1 MIDSGME
8 KTIFKKYGKK
18 NLTGKPRYLKA
29 RIPKGGNYRDV
40 KKSLR
45 ERNLFT
51 VCEEAMC
58 PNLGEC
64 WDAKTAT
71 MMVLGDTCTRA
82 CKFCNV
88 KTGNPKGVVDK
99 DEPRKASEMVSM
111 MGLKYL
117 VITSVDR
124 DDLDDLG
131 AGQFAKIVERVNTDH
146 PEVKVEVLI
155 PDFNAIPE
163 HMDTLAKSN
172 PFVIAQNLETVRR
185 LTHPVRDRR
194 AGYDQTLKALAY
206 YKEVHPHIHTKSS
219 LMVGLGE
226 TKEELVEAM
235 TDLKKAG
242 VNIITFGQYLRPTLA
257 HLEVQK
263 YYELEEFDHLKKI
276 AYDIGFDFVASG
288 PMVRSSYKAADYL
301 DFLNQKEGK
310 EINWKK

>member
-1 MIDSGME
+1 ME
-8 KTIFKKYGKK
+8 KTVFKKYGTK
-18 NLTGKPRYLKA
+18 NLKGKPRYLKMK
-29 RIPKGGNYRDV
+29 IPKGDNYTSV

-51 VCEEAMC
+51 VCEEASC

-64 WDAKTAT
+64 WSSKTAT
-71 MMVLGDTCTRA
+71 MMILGDTCTRA

-88 KTGNPKGVVDK
+88 KTGNPKGLLDP
-99 DEPRKASEMVSM
+99 DEPKKASEMVDLMS
-111 MGLKYL
+111 LDYI

-124 DDLDDLG
+124 DDLEDFG
-131 AGQFAKIVERVNTDH
+131 AGQFASVVRQVNEDH
-146 PEVKVEVLI
+146 PDVKVEVLI
-155 PDFNAIPE
+155 PDFAVVEE
-163 HMDTLAKSN
+163 HMHTLAKSN
-172 PFVIAQNLETVRR
+172 PFVIAQNLETVKR

-194 AGYDQTLKALAY
+194 AGYDKTLNALKF
-206 YKEVHPHIHTKSS
+206 YKDNYPDIATKSS

-235 TDLKKAG
+235 TDLRNAG

-257 HLEVQK
+257 HLEVQR

-288 PMVRSSYKAADYL
+288 PMVRSSYKAADYFK
-301 DFLNQKEGK
+301 FLEEREGK
-310 EINWKK
+310 

>member
-1 MIDSGME
+1 ME
-8 KTIFKKYGKK
+8 KTVFKKYGTK
-18 NLTGKPRYLKA
+18 NLKGKPRYLKMK
-29 RIPKGGNYRDV
+29 IPKGDNYTSV

-51 VCEEAMC
+51 VCEEASC

-64 WDAKTAT
+64 WSSKTAT
-71 MMVLGDTCTRA
+71 MMILGDTCTRA

-88 KTGNPKGVVDK
+88 KTGNPKGLLDP
-99 DEPRKASEMVSM
+99 DEPKKASEMVDLM
-111 MGLKYL
+111 NLDYI

-124 DDLDDLG
+124 DDLEDFG
-131 AGQFAKIVERVNTDH
+131 AGQFASVVRQINEDH
-146 PEVKVEVLI
+146 PDVKVEVLI
-155 PDFNAIPE
+155 PDFAVVEE
-163 HMDTLAKSN
+163 HMHTLAKSN
-172 PFVIAQNLETVRR
+172 PFVIAQNLETVKR

-194 AGYDQTLKALAY
+194 AGYDKTLNALKF
-206 YKEVHPHIHTKSS
+206 YKDNYPDIATKSS

-235 TDLKKAG
+235 TDLRNAG

-257 HLEVQK
+257 HLEVQR

-288 PMVRSSYKAADYL
+288 PMVRSSYKAADYFK
-301 DFLNQKEGK
+301 FLEEREGK
-310 EINWKK
+310 

>member
-1 MIDSGME
+1 ME
-8 KTIFKKYGKK
+8 KTVFKKYGKK
-18 NLTGKPRYLKA
+18 NLVGKPRYLKA
-29 RIPKGGNYRDV
+29 RIPKGDNYRDV

-64 WDAKTAT
+64 WDSKTAT

-99 DEPRKASEMVSM
+99 DEPRKASEMVQM

-124 DDLDDLG
+124 DDLPDLG
-131 AGQFAKIVERVNTDH
+131 AGQFASIVERVNADH

-194 AGYDQTLKALAY
+194 AGYDQTLEALAY
-206 YKEVHPHIHTKSS
+206 YKKVHPHIHTKSS

-235 TDLKKAG
+235 VDLKKAG
-242 VNIITFGQYLRPTLA
+242 VNILTLGQYLRPTLA

-263 YYELEEFDHLKKI
+263 YYEPEEYDHLKKI
-276 AYDIGFDFVASG
+276 AYDVGFDFVASG
-288 PMVRSSYKAADYL
+288 PMVRSSYKAVDYL
-301 DFLNQKEGK
+301 NFLNEKEGK
-310 EINWKK
+310 EIDWKK

>member
-1 MIDSGME
+1 ME
-8 KTIFKKYGKK
+8 KTVFKKYGKK
-18 NLTGKPRYLKA
+18 NLKGKPRYLKA
-29 RIPKGGNYRDV
+29 RIPKGDNYLSV

-45 ERNLFT
+45 EKNLFT

-58 PNLGEC
+58 PNLAEC
-64 WDAKTAT
+64 WDHKTAT
-71 MMVLGDTCTRA
+71 MMILGDTCTRA

-88 KTGNPKGVVDK
+88 KTGNPKGFLDLE
-99 DEPRKASEMVSM
+99 EPRKASEMVNV

-124 DDLDDLG
+124 DDLPDLG
-131 AGQFAKIVERVNTDH
+131 AGHFAAVVRKVQEDH

-155 PDFNAIPE
+155 PDFNASVE
-163 HMDTLAKSN
+163 HMTTLAQSN

-194 AGYDQTLKALAY
+194 ASYEQTLSALKF
-206 YKEVHPHIHTKSS
+206 YKESFPHIHTKSS

-226 TKEELVEAM
+226 TKDELVETM
-235 TDLKKAG
+235 VDLKERG
-242 VNIITFGQYLRPTLA
+242 VNILTFGQYLRPTLA

-263 YYELEEFDHLKKI
+263 YYEPEEFEHLKKI
-276 AYDIGFDFVASG
+276 AYDVGFDFVASG

-301 DFLNQKEGK
+301 EFLNQKEKK

>member
-1 MIDSGME
+1 ME
-8 KTIFKKYGKK
+8 KTVFTKYGTK
-18 NLTGKPRYLKA
+18 NLKGKPRHLKMKL
-29 RIPKGGNYRDV
+29 PKGQNYNNV

-51 VCEEAMC
+51 VCEEASC

-64 WDAKTAT
+64 WSAKTAT
-71 MMVLGDTCTRA
+71 MMILGDTCTRA

-88 KTGNPKGVVDK
+88 KTGNPKGLLDK
-99 DEPRKASEMVSM
+99 DEPRKASEMVELMS
-111 MGLKYL
+111 LNYI

-124 DDLDDLG
+124 DDLEDYG
-131 AGQFAKIVERVNTDH
+131 AGQFAAVVDRVNNDH
-146 PEVKVEVLI
+146 PDVKVEVLI
-155 PDFNAIPE
+155 PDFAVEPE
-163 HMDTLAKSN
+163 HMHTLAKSN
-172 PFVIAQNLETVRR
+172 PFVIAQNLETVKR

-194 AGYDQTLKALAY
+194 AGYDKTLSALKF
-206 YKEVHPHIHTKSS
+206 YKENYPQIATKSS

-257 HLEVQK
+257 HLEVQR

-288 PMVRSSYKAADYL
+288 PMVRSSYKAAEYL
-301 DFLNQKEGK
+301 KFLESRGLKNV
-310 EINWKK
+310 

>member
-1 MIDSGME
+1 ME
-8 KTIFKKYGKK
+8 KTVFTKYGTK
-18 NLTGKPRYLKA
+18 NLKGKPRHLKMKL
-29 RIPKGGNYRDV
+29 PKGQNYNNV

-51 VCEEAMC
+51 VCEEASC

-64 WDAKTAT
+64 WSAKTAT
-71 MMVLGDTCTRA
+71 MMILGDTCTRA

-88 KTGNPKGVVDK
+88 KTGNPKGLLDK
-99 DEPRKASEMVSM
+99 DEPRKASEMVELMS
-111 MGLKYL
+111 LNYI

-124 DDLDDLG
+124 DDLEDYG
-131 AGQFAKIVERVNTDH
+131 AGQFAAVVDRVNNDH
-146 PEVKVEVLI
+146 PDVKVEVLI
-155 PDFNAIPE
+155 PDFAVEPE
-163 HMDTLAKSN
+163 HMHTLAKSN
-172 PFVIAQNLETVRR
+172 PFVIAQNLETVKR

-194 AGYDQTLKALAY
+194 AGYDKTLSALKF
-206 YKEVHPHIHTKSS
+206 YKENYPQIATKSS

-257 HLEVQK
+257 HLEVQR
-263 YYELEEFDHLKKI
+263 YYELQEFDHLKKI

-288 PMVRSSYKAADYL
+288 PMVRSSYKAAEYL
-301 DFLNQKEGK
+301 KFLESRGLKNV
-310 EINWKK
+310 

>member
-1 MIDSGME
+1 ME
-8 KTIFKKYGKK
+8 KTVFKKYGTK

-29 RIPKGGNYRDV
+29 RIPKGDNYVAV

-45 ERNLFT
+45 ERQLYT

-124 DDLDDLG
+124 DDLEDLG
-131 AGQFAKIVERVNTDH
+131 AGQFASIVERVNTDH

-155 PDFNAIPE
+155 PDFNAIAE

-194 AGYDQTLKALAY
+194 AGYDQTLEALAY
-206 YKEVHPHIHTKSS
+206 YKKNYPHIHTKSS

-226 TKEELVEAM
+226 TKDELVEAM
-235 TDLKKAG
+235 VDLKKAG

-263 YYELEEFDHLKKI
+263 YYELEEFEHLKKI

-310 EINWKK
+310 EIDWKA